1 MTILVTGATGN
12 IGRNVVQGLVEKGE
26 GPRVRALTRNPQA
39 ARLPEGVDVVQG
51 DLLRPDTL
59 TPALQGVATMFLF
72 PLAYRVPT
80 PELLDDYASS
90 AGAVAAAERAGVR
103 RLVVM
108 SAEGELLEA
117 VQRSTMEWTIVNPG
131 EFMLNKIDYWGH
143 SIRTEGAARSA
154 YPDSPGC
161 PIHEA
166 DIADVI
172 TAVLL
177 GDGHAKAVYEL
188 TGPELLTPAEQ
199 VRAIG
204 QGIGRELRFQA
215 LNPEEG
221 RAELVAQWG
230 EMAADHYIEYQKEWA
245 TAPPTVLPTVE
256 EITGHP
262 ARTLRAWAADHAAS
276 FR

>member
-1 MTILVTGATGN
+1 MTVLVTGATGN
-12 IGRNVVQGLVEKGE
+12 IGRHVVQGLVDRGVN
-26 GPRVRALTRNPQA
+26 VRALTRDPRKAQM
-39 ARLPEGVDVVQG
+39 PEGVEVAQG
-51 DLLRPDTL
+51 DLARPDTL
-59 TPALQGVATMFLF
+59 APALEGATRMFLF
-72 PLAYRVPT
+72 PQAYRVPV
-80 PELLDDYASS
+80 PERLADYASS
-90 AGAVAAAERAGVR
+90 AGAVEAAEKAGVR

-108 SAEGELLEA
+108 SPEGGLVEA
-117 VQRSTMEWTIVNPG
+117 VQTTAMEWTIVNPG
-131 EFMLNKIDYWGH
+131 EFMLNKLDYWGPT
-143 SIRTEGAARSA
+143 IRTEGAARSA

-172 TAVLL
+172 VAVLL
-177 GDGHAKAVYEL
+177 DDGHAGATYEL

-215 LNPEEG
+215 LSPEEG
-221 RAELVAQWG
+221 RAELVKHWG
-230 EMAADHYIEYQKEWA
+230 ALSADHFIEYQQEWA
-245 TAPPTVLPTVE
+245 TTPPTVLPTVE
-256 EITGHP
+256 QITGHP